1 MSLPAISLYTSP
13 PPGAVY
19 SSEFD
24 PSSRG
29 SSPPCSTAPPSTSHR
44 PPAAAGG
51 LSCLFSSPA
60 AAASPPRAPPHDELG
75 ALWQDRSDDLAFA
88 GGCGG
93 GYSSSPLK
101 WRDLHH
107 HHHHSPVSVFQGPSS
122 SPAASRSPPASWLV
136 GRDRDR
142 ERLFAGFVRN
152 ALGSCVDYA
161 PAPSPRSEVGG
172 GELAF
177 ELDEN
182 LAEASPAC
190 EPCARELLA
199 GAQARHRIFHE
210 ELVVKAFFE
219 AEKAHRG
226 QTRASG
232 DPYLQHCVETA
243 VLLAKIGAN
252 STVVSAGLLHDT
264 IDDSF
269 IDYDHIFHMFGAGV
283 ADLVEGVRLKVE
295 PLEQTCS

>member
-75 ALWQDRSDDLAFA
+75 ALWQDRSDEPAFA
-88 GGCGG
+88 GGGG

-122 SPAASRSPPASWLV
+122 SPAASRSPPASWLA

-161 PAPSPRSEVGG
+161 PALSPRSEVGG

-199 GAQARHRIFHE
+199 GAQARHRIFLE

-226 QTRASG
+226 QVKTAS
-232 DPYLQHCVETA
+232 YTIFSYWFLEHLNCFCIS
-243 VLLAKIGAN
+243 LL
-252 STVVSAGLLHDT
+252 SCSVC
-264 IDDSF
+264 
-269 IDYDHIFHMFGAGV
+269 
-283 ADLVEGVRLKVE
+283 DL
-295 PLEQTCS
+295 